1 MKPRSFYCRNALLL
15 RCCMGLMTDGEMSFT
30 ESSIPA
36 IVFNAFKSIAEV
48 APRRD
53 EVLPVTIC
61 PSGSNAAVAG
71 ALVIFAHFY
80 CRLYAFLSETETSSC
95 FIKRSSLKISPET
108 FSPVFL
114 SYEGFVITSYNLL
127 LCGVA
132 YDLVVGY
139 TKACHINAHIGG

>member
-1 MKPRSFYCRNALLL
+1 
-15 RCCMGLMTDGEMSFT
+15 MGLMTDGEMSFT

-71 ALVIFAHFY
+71 ALVF
-80 CRLYAFLSETETSSC
+80 
-95 FIKRSSLKISPET
+95 
-108 FSPVFL
+108 
-114 SYEGFVITSYNLL
+114 
-127 LCGVA
+127 
-132 YDLVVGY
+132 
-139 TKACHINAHIGG
+139 